1 MKRANRVTVSAPASV
16 ANLGAG
22 YDVFALALRGPSDEL
37 TLRRAEGGAEISVS
51 GLRIDVSGGRNVV
64 AGVAG
69 AIIDGE
75 RVRGGVKLG
84 LRKGVPVGKGL
95 GSSAASSA
103 AAAFGMNVLYNLGLD
118 RKQLVEYAG
127 VGERIASG
135 TAHFDNVAAAIAGG
149 FVLVSKEH
157 EVISLKPP
165 AELALCLVTPT
176 VDLPLQKTRYAR
188 SLVPKKLPVAEVVE
202 TVSSAGMMV
211 HGFSTGNLEEIGK
224 GMEGGFVD
232 SRRAVMIPGYKKVV
246 RSAMDSGA
254 AGVCISGA
262 GPTLLAVTGV
272 ETARFV
278 LKAMRGAF
286 RSEGVLSSGFVTSAG
301 EGCKTLDRA

>member
-1 MKRANRVTVSAPASV
+1 MKRANRVKVSAPASA

-37 TLRRAEGGAEISVS
+37 TLRRADGGIEMSVS
-51 GLRIDVSGGRNVV
+51 GFRIDVSGGRDVV
-64 AGVAG
+64 AGVVEAV
-69 AIIDGE
+69 IDGE
-75 RVRGGVKLG
+75 RIRGGVKLA

-103 AAAFGMNVLYNLGLD
+103 AAAFGMNVLYGLGLD
-118 RKQLVEYAG
+118 QKQLIEYAG
-127 VGERIASG
+127 VGEKIASG

-149 FVLVSKEH
+149 FVHVTKGH

-165 AELALCLVTPT
+165 AGLALCLVTPT
-176 VDLPLQKTRYAR
+176 VDLPSQKTKYAR
-188 SLVPKKLPVAEVVE
+188 SLVPKTLPVAEVVE
-202 TVSSAGMMV
+202 TVGSAGMMV
-211 HGFSTGNLEEIGK
+211 HGFSTGNLEEVGK
-224 GMEGGFVD
+224 GMKGGFVD
-232 SRRAVMIPGYKKVV
+232 PRRAVMIPGYKKVA

-262 GPTLLAVTGV
+262 GPTLLAVAST
-272 ETARFV
+272 ETASLV

-286 RSEGVLSSGFVTSAG
+286 RSEGVLSSGFITSAG